1 MPVPPYDE
9 SHQSPWYIFMNDRY
23 QSPLSERY
31 ASKEMQY
38 IFSPD
43 KKFRTW
49 RKLWIALAETEMEL
63 GLPVTQEQIDELK
76 AHQDEINYD
85 VAKQREKEVRHDV
98 MSHVYAY
105 GVQCPKAKGIIH
117 LGATSCYVGDNTDII
132 VMTEALALVRKK
144 LVNVI
149 AELAKFA
156 DRYKDQPTL
165 AFTHFQPAQPT
176 TVGKR
181 ATLWMHELVMD
192 LEDLDYVAGSI
203 RLLGS
208 KGTTGTQASFLELF
222 DGDMDKV
229 RKLDPMIAEKLGYPG
244 CYPVSGQTYSRKV
257 DSRVLNI
264 LAGIAQSAHK
274 FSNDIRLLQHLKE
287 IEEPFEKSQIGSS
300 AMAYKRN
307 PMRSERIASLSNYVM
322 SDVMNPMLVASTQWF
337 ERTLDDSAN
346 KRLSIPEGFLAID
359 GILDLYLNVV
369 DGLVVYPKVI
379 EKHMMAELPFM
390 ATENI
395 MMDAV
400 KAGGDRQELHERIR
414 ELSMEAGRN
423 VKENGMDNN
432 LLELIAADP
441 AFNLSLDELK
451 QNMDPKK
458 YVGCAPAQVEI
469 YLDEV
474 IRPLLSAN
482 LDVLGMT
489 AEINV

>member
-1 MPVPPYDE
+1 M
-9 SHQSPWYIFMNDRY
+9 SNDRY
-23 QSPLSERY
+23 TSPLSERY

-49 RKLWIALAETEMEL
+49 RKLWIALAETEKEL
-63 GLPVTQEQIDELK
+63 GLDITDEQIEELK
-76 AHQDEINYD
+76 AHADDINYD
-85 VAKQREKEVRHDV
+85 VAKEREKVVRHDV

-105 GVQCPKAKGIIH
+105 GKQCPKAKGIIH

-132 VMTEALALVRKK
+132 LMSEALEIVRKK
-144 LVNVI
+144 LINVI

-156 DRYKDQPTL
+156 DEHKNLPTL

-181 ATLWMHELVMD
+181 ATLWMQEFMMD
-192 LEDLDYVAGSI
+192 LEDLEYVKGSLK
-203 RLLGS
+203 LLGS

-222 DGDMDKV
+222 DGDQETIDKI
-229 RKLDPMIAEKLGYPG
+229 DPMIAKKMGFET

-257 DSRVLNI
+257 DTRVVNV
-264 LAGIAQSAHK
+264 LAGIAASAHK
-274 FSNDIRLLQHLKE
+274 MSNDIRLLQHLKE
-287 IEEPFEKSQIGSS
+287 IEEPFEKTQIGSS

-307 PMRSERIASLSNYVM
+307 PMRSERIASLSRYVM
-322 SDVMNPMLVASTQWF
+322 VDAMNPAITSATQWF

-346 KRLSIPEGFLAID
+346 KRLSVPEGFLAID
-359 GILDLYLNVV
+359 GILDLCLNVV

-379 EKHMMAELPFM
+379 EKRLMSELPFM

-423 VKENGMDNN
+423 VKEKGLGNN

-441 AFNLSLDELK
+441 AFNLSLEELQK
-451 QNMDPKK
+451 TMDPAK
-458 YVGCAPAQVEI
+458 YVGRAPVQVEA
-469 YLDEV
+469 YLNNVVNPMLE
-474 IRPLLSAN
+474 AN
-482 LDVLGMT
+482 KEILGVT

>member
-1 MPVPPYDE
+1 M
-9 SHQSPWYIFMNDRY
+9 SNDRY
-23 QSPLSERY
+23 TSPLSERY

-49 RKLWIALAETEMEL
+49 RKLWIALAETEKEL
-63 GLPVTQEQIDELK
+63 GLDITDEQIEELK
-76 AHQDEINYD
+76 AHADDINYD
-85 VAKQREKEVRHDV
+85 VAKEREKVVRHDV

-105 GVQCPKAKGIIH
+105 GKQCPKAKGIIH

-132 VMTEALALVRKK
+132 LMSEALEIVRKK
-144 LVNVI
+144 LINVI

-156 DRYKDQPTL
+156 DEHKNLPTL

-181 ATLWMHELVMD
+181 ATLWMQEFMMD
-192 LEDLDYVAGSI
+192 LEDLEYVKGSLK
-203 RLLGS
+203 LLGS

-222 DGDMDKV
+222 DGDQETIDKI
-229 RKLDPMIAEKLGYPG
+229 DPMIAKKMGFET

-257 DSRVLNI
+257 DTRVVNV
-264 LAGIAQSAHK
+264 LAGIAASAHK
-274 FSNDIRLLQHLKE
+274 MSNDIRLLQHLKE
-287 IEEPFEKSQIGSS
+287 IEEPFEKTQIGSS

-307 PMRSERIASLSNYVM
+307 PMRSERIASLSRYVM
-322 SDVMNPMLVASTQWF
+322 VDAMNPAITSATQWF

-346 KRLSIPEGFLAID
+346 KRLSVPEGFLAID
-359 GILDLYLNVV
+359 GILDLCLNVV

-379 EKHMMAELPFM
+379 EKRLMSELPFM

-400 KAGGDRQELHERIR
+400 KAGGDRQELHERIH

-423 VKENGMDNN
+423 VKEKGLDNN

-441 AFNLSLDELK
+441 AFNLSLEELQK
-451 QNMDPKK
+451 TMDPAR
-458 YVGCAPAQVEI
+458 YVGRAPVQVEA
-469 YLDEV
+469 YLNNVVNPMLE
-474 IRPLLSAN
+474 AN
-482 LDVLGMT
+482 KEILGVT

>member
-1 MPVPPYDE
+1 M
-9 SHQSPWYIFMNDRY
+9 SNDRY
-23 QSPLSERY
+23 TSPLSERY

-49 RKLWIALAETEMEL
+49 RKLWIALAETEKEL
-63 GLPVTQEQIDELK
+63 GLDITDEQIEELK
-76 AHQDEINYD
+76 AHADDINYD
-85 VAKQREKEVRHDV
+85 VAKEREKVVRHDV

-105 GVQCPKAKGIIH
+105 GKQCPKAKGIIH

-132 VMTEALALVRKK
+132 LMSEALEIVRKK
-144 LVNVI
+144 LINVI

-156 DRYKDQPTL
+156 DEHKNLPTL

-181 ATLWMHELVMD
+181 ATLWMQEFMMD
-192 LEDLDYVAGSI
+192 LEDLEYVKGSLK
-203 RLLGS
+203 LLGS

-222 DGDMDKV
+222 DGDQETIDKI
-229 RKLDPMIAEKLGYPG
+229 DPMIAKKMGFET

-257 DSRVLNI
+257 DTRVVNV
-264 LAGIAQSAHK
+264 LAGIAASAHK
-274 FSNDIRLLQHLKE
+274 MSNDIRLLQHLKE
-287 IEEPFEKSQIGSS
+287 IEEPFEKTQIGSS

-307 PMRSERIASLSNYVM
+307 PMRSERIASLSRYVM
-322 SDVMNPMLVASTQWF
+322 VDAMNPAITSATQWF
-337 ERTLDDSAN
+337 ERTLDESAN
-346 KRLSIPEGFLAID
+346 KRLSVPEGFLAID
-359 GILDLYLNVV
+359 GILDLCLNVV

-379 EKHMMAELPFM
+379 EKRLMSELPFM

-423 VKENGMDNN
+423 VKEKGLDNN

-441 AFNLSLDELK
+441 AFNLSLEELQK
-451 QNMDPKK
+451 TMDPAK
-458 YVGCAPAQVEI
+458 YVGRAPVQVEA
-469 YLDEV
+469 YLNNVVNPMLE
-474 IRPLLSAN
+474 AN
-482 LDVLGMT
+482 KEILGVT